1 MASRDASEPPGLE
14 PTTSLTF
21 CGLWVAVSAAALASS
36 PELDDATND
45 RITAAVNYELTS
57 QRYTIAPTDW
67 HDGVVV
73 TLRGH
78 DDDHYEK
85 VGSRRVARHLY
96 NTMTSPQHENV
107 SNGHA

>member
-21 CGLWVAVSAAALASS
+21 CGLWVAVCAAALAPS

-45 RITAAVNYELTS
+45 RITAAVNYELTY

-67 HDGVVV
+67 HAGVVV

-85 VGSRRVARHLY
+85 VGSSRVAWHITRWPLLS
-96 NTMTSPQHENV
+96 TRT
-107 SNGHA
+107 